1 MSISTLSAIGIGD
14 EQSMSCSLL
23 QSMSCSCPAH
33 DFIELYELE
42 GNLQLVLSV
51 LWFCGKFPE
60 LM

>member
-1 MSISTLSAIGIGD
+1 MSISTLSVIGIGD

-42 GNLQLVLSV
+42 GNLQLVFQYFVSVVNSLS
-51 LWFCGKFPE
+51 
-60 LM
+60 